1 MQPTGG
7 GASTSN
13 RGKNMNTTNTLKG
26 MRQTAILFASMCC
39 TAAALAIATPILAD
53 DAQSLRHTV
62 AAESQLTQR
71 A

>member
-1 MQPTGG
+1 
-7 GASTSN
+7 
-13 RGKNMNTTNTLKG
+13 MNTTNTLKG